1 MKQFLFAALLWLTI
15 FNSTNAQRLQSPNG
29 NFVMEFAL
37 QNDGTPTYSLNYKS
51 KAVVKPSKLGL
62 ELKNDKNR

>member
-15 FNSTNAQRLQSPNG
+15 LIPPTLNGYNQNG

-37 QNDGTPTYSLNYKS
+37 QNDGTPTYLNYK
-51 KAVVKPSKLGL
+51 VKQW
-62 ELKNDKNR
+62 

>member
-15 FNSTNAQRLQSPNG
+15 FNANAQRLQSPNG

-37 QNDGTPTYSLNYKS
+37 QNDGTPHT
-51 KAVVKPSKLGL
+51 A
-62 ELKNDKNR
+62 